1 MLLALSQFILSSYA
15 SCAKFKPFV
24 FTRNNHSDRM
34 NVGHPTAAGMA
45 FGMTHIITKL
55 W

>member
-15 SCAKFKPFV
+15 SRAKVEPLIFAG
-24 FTRNNHSDRM
+24 NDHSDRM
-34 NVGHPTAAGMA
+34 DVGHPTAAGMSL
-45 FGMTHIITKL
+45 GVTHIITKL